1 MINWSSNYRR
11 LPAIPPQVWEG
22 NHGAQHLPEESENMV
37 TLLDILML
45 LCMLRWSIHVYCIWI
60 QLPFVLATIPGA
72 HWSLYYKLPVQDT
85 IWIRFKSWSV
95 SNHLEDN
102 YTIQD
107 DVKSVREGPIA
118 FRGLALFV
126 ICSTKCTRIFVNRQ
140 KRNLNC
146 TSSSML
152 STSRGPGKSSN
163 WSNSPR
169 SKSNIPFFLG
179 QELPQHISVSYN
191 WRCFH
196 GEHSHCILTTGA
208 ISQIHK
214 ICPRGGRLCPIF
226 RFKKTTVINSI
237 TIILVISINQNHFT
251 SSIKTLLEGGVLC
264 HR

>member
-1 MINWSSNYRR
+1 MINWSSNYRM

-37 TLLDILML
+37 TLLNILML

-72 HWSLYYKLPVQDT
+72 HWSLYYRLPVQDT
-85 IWIRFKSWSV
+85 IWIRSKSWSV

-126 ICSTKCTRIFVNRQ
+126 ICSTKCTIIFVNRQ
-140 KRNLNC
+140 KRSLNC

-169 SKSNIPFFLG
+169 S
-179 QELPQHISVSYN
+179 EV
-191 WRCFH
+191 
-196 GEHSHCILTTGA
+196 EHSFFSWAGA
-208 ISQIHK
+208 TPTYFCKLQLAMPSWRTF
-214 ICPRGGRLCPIF
+214 PLDFDDRSNLS
-226 RFKKTTVINSI
+226 NS
-237 TIILVISINQNHFT
+237 
-251 SSIKTLLEGGVLC
+251 
-264 HR
+264 